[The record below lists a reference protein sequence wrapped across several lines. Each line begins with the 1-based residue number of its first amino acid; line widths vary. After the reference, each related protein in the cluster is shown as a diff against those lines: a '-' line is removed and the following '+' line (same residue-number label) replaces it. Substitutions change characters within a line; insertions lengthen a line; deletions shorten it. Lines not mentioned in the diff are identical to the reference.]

1 MRRLLLYTYY
11 KHNKNGKYSTVVKH
25 LDIGE
30 RFNGFEAV
38 LAKLSPRRYEKPHK
52 PVSHSVF

>member
-1 MRRLLLYTYY
+1 MYTYY

-38 LAKLSPRRYEKPHK
+38 LAKLSPRRYVKTAQASK
-52 PVSHSVF
+52 SQCFF

>member
-1 MRRLLLYTYY
+1 MYTYY

-38 LAKLSPRRYEKPHK
+38 SAKLSPRRYEKPHK